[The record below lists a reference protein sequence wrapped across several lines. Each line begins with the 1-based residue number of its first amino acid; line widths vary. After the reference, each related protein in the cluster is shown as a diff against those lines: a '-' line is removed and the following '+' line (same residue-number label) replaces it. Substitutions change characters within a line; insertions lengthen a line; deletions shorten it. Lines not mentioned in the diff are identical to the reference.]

1 MLTKTIKYLDIK
13 MNRYK
18 CNFKSYK
25 RLEKIALYRIDHFSR
40 VIGGFM
46 DGSNN

>member
-1 MLTKTIKYLDIK
+1 MLTKTITYLDIK

-25 RLEKIALYRIDHFSR
+25 RLEKIAIYRRDPFSR
-40 VIGGFM
+40 AIGEFFDGF
-46 DGSNN
+46 NN

>member
-1 MLTKTIKYLDIK
+1 MLTKTIKYLNIK

-25 RLEKIALYRIDHFSR
+25 RLEKTAIYRRDPFSR
-40 VIGGFM
+40 VIGEFL